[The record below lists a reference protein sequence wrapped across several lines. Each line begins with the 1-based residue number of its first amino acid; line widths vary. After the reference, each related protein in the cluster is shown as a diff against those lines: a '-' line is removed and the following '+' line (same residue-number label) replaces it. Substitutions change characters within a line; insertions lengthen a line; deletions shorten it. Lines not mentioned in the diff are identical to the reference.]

1 MRFVEFVKEVRTSL
15 GMSQHKF
22 AKMIN
27 INYTTLNRW
36 EKERIVPS
44 RLARKSFFEFCRAQ
58 NITVPTEILEE
69 DGLLSD
75 NVR

>member
-1 MRFVEFVKEVRTSL
+1 MNFIEFVKEVRTGM

-44 RLARKSFFEFCRAQ
+44 RLARKSFFEFCRTK
-58 NITVPTEILEE
+58 NITVPSEILGE
-69 DGLLSD
+69 DELIS
-75 NVR
+75 NKV